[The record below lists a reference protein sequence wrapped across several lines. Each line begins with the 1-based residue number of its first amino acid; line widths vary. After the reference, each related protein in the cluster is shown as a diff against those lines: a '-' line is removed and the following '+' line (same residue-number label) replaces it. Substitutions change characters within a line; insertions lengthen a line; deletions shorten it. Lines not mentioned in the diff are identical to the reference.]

1 MGSAPASLADN
12 PFLITLLLEMQTT
25 IFLRTEMSRKT
36 EYVHNPCFLSANIL
50 KILGVFAE
58 NQKEFLMKLFK
69 HKKNDRKES
78 IKTKAEQA
86 TVVLLT
92 KIFQKFGVN
101 NACERLLAWA
111 DIHRKAMFGI
121 TISFLSFVTILSLV
135 MRPERKPMQVFNEEK
150 SKVQIN
156 IDSTLQKKQ
165 VGVHDLLEVI
175 KMQNEINELRK
186 NGKLTPEDT
195 IRIKNLYNK
204 LNK

>member
-1 MGSAPASLADN
+1 
-12 PFLITLLLEMQTT
+12 
-25 IFLRTEMSRKT
+25 
-36 EYVHNPCFLSANIL
+36 
-50 KILGVFAE
+50 
-58 NQKEFLMKLFK
+58 MKLFK
-69 HKKNDRKES
+69 HKKNDRKET
-78 IKTKAEQA
+78 IKTKSEQA

-121 TISFLSFVTILSLV
+121 TISFLSFVTILSSLV

-150 SKVQIN
+150 SKIQIN
-156 IDSTLQKKQ
+156 IDSSLQKKR
-165 VGVHDLLEVI
+165 VGVDELLEVI

-195 IRIKNLYNK
+195 VRIKDLYHK